1 MSVYPD
7 YVYATPIYVFTRQY
21 HQEDVDVFVA
31 CNKIDSEE
39 NKVIPYP
46 EGIEVTIQEFYDALD
61 EMDER
66 EAKRKKG

>member
-1 MSVYPD
+1 MNVYPD
-7 YVYATPIYVFTRQY
+7 YVYATPIYVFTRTY

-39 NKVIPYP
+39 NVIIPYP

-66 EAKRKKG
+66 EAERKKG

>member
-7 YVYATPIYVFTRQY
+7 YVYATPIYVFTRMY

-39 NKVIPYP
+39 NTIIPYP